1 MAYLQGH
8 ASIACSTP
16 TTLDE
21 IENFCVEVRGGYLA
35 LASSNQIKQASHMMD
50 FTSLLF
56 GD

>member
-50 FTSLLF
+50 FTSSLF